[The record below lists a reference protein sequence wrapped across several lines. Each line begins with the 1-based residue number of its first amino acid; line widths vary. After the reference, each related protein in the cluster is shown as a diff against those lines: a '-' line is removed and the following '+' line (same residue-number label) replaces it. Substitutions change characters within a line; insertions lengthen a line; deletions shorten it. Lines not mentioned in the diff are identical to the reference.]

1 MPLATARTLGIALGA
16 LALTGCHSVSESGKL
31 MRTATA
37 GEPRM
42 VRHVRSLPP
51 SVRALLAEQPAPN
64 CTIPANEAN
73 ADERQKLDYERQC
86 YRQAE
91 IIVRDRLLRLQKA
104 VGAIER
110 AN

>member
-1 MPLATARTLGIALGA
+1 LGA
-16 LALTGCHSVSESGKL
+16 LALTGCNTVNERGKL
-31 MRTATA
+31 MSAATVR
-37 GEPRM
+37 EPRV
-42 VRHVRSLPP
+42 VRHVLSLPP
-51 SVRALLAEQPAPN
+51 SVRALLAAQPAPN

-91 IIVRDRLLRLQKA
+91 IIVRDRLLRLQKSVA
-104 VGAIER
+104 AMDR